1 MDSPLHAS
9 VSSLMLILV
18 LQGQRAIDTLKK
30 DKLGGFFSSF
40 QVRSGSEFIK
50 LISPLSKG
58 KVLKKVG
65 NFPQLGDPS
74 QGGKV

>member
-18 LQGQRAIDTLKK
+18 LQGQRAKAIDTLKK
-30 DKLGGFFSSF
+30 DKLGGFSSSF
-40 QVRSGSEFIK
+40 QVRSGSEFKK

-58 KVLKKVG
+58 RFKKSRK
-65 NFPQLGDPS
+65 FSLTWRPLP
-74 QGGKV
+74 GG